1 MYQLCDNEELDSFI
15 WDDGR
20 GINVEQVKEAE
31 ILKALSVAKDYDTK
45 AVKRFKQQTLWQAL
59 HYMAVLD
66 SCLAKKYMMHD
77 VCFLWNYTF
86 T

>member
-31 ILKALSVAKDYDTK
+31 ILKGLCVTKDCDTK
-45 AVKRFKQQTLWQAL
+45 AMLWC
-59 HYMAVLD
+59 
-66 SCLAKKYMMHD
+66 SK
-77 VCFLWNYTF
+77 TI
-86 T
+86 